1 MTLTRSRKFKAPQC
15 GRDVRARVAGARRSR
30 HACLLRTWWSVY
42 DKREGRRVAQHGF
55 YGRAV
60 SADEVEV
67 QVVWAGEYDGTVQ
80 TKYGRFS
87 TVQTKWDHFSA
98 VQTR

>member
-1 MTLTRSRKFKAPQC
+1 VDVMYALALLEH
-15 GRDVRARVAGARRSR
+15 DVRAMLVFFGHGGAFTRV
-30 HACLLRTWWSVY
+30 VN
-42 DKREGRRVAQHGF
+42 DEREGRRVAQHGF